1 MQKYFYTFADQ
12 KFEKKNSDKKLVNAY
27 YTTISTK
34 RQREIDH
41 QIKVS
46 SLRFLSAE
54 TRGVHQGLYNN
65 P

>member
-1 MQKYFYTFADQ
+1 MQKVFYTFADQ
-12 KFEKKNSDKKLVNAY
+12 KFWEEEFYKNLVNAY

-34 RQREIDH
+34 RQREADH
-41 QIKVS
+41 KIKIS
-46 SLRFLSAE
+46 RLRFLSAE

>member
-12 KFEKKNSDKKLVNAY
+12 KFEKKNSDKNLVNAY

-34 RQREIDH
+34 RKRKTDYQVKI
-41 QIKVS
+41 S
-46 SLRFLSAE
+46 SLRFLSTE